1 MLSWPRC
8 AIPITSSSSSRDKM
22 EWELGK
28 NGANNIHAA
37 VAGDGE
43 VSEDDEQEI
52 LPEPIE
58 GPDAEHA
65 ELQRIALTNIDAY
78 ETYQKL
84 CTTDKEM
91 EERVQ

>member
-1 MLSWPRC
+1 MLEKTKCQACLPE
-8 AIPITSSSSSRDKM
+8 AYKM

-28 NGANNIHAA
+28 NRANNIHAA

-43 VSEDDEQEI
+43 ISEDDVQDI
-52 LPEPIE
+52 LPEPIV
-58 GPDAEHA
+58 GPDAKNA
-65 ELQRIALTNIDAY
+65 ELQRIAHINIDAY